1 MERRHQGEHG
11 ADAVTASVTGGSA
24 KPRSLREWF
33 GVMLVVAIF
42 GSVGIIGLLTLIA
55 GIRQVVSGE
64 TSLPI
69 ALVVLA
75 AGLFFT
81 AIGFGF
87 LYVRYLKQPIWDAQ
101 RARLEARYPGQPWML
116 RKDWAAR
123 RIVHSNLGT
132 MILLWVWNC
141 GWWGAL
147 AFIGTVNR
155 EKILAALAETSWNYA
170 LLAIFVGAG
179 LIGLRF
185 ALGVTW
191 NVWRFGKS
199 VLTLDTLPAFIGDR
213 FRGTVEARLAG
224 RPSAPLRAELICEHL
239 QWIERR
245 TSGKTESRLETKR
258 LARAE
263 AKISPSQMIA
273 SRGGV
278 RIPVDIE
285 VPPTGL
291 EYTLDDSGNGVRW
304 VLSVETQSGDTP
316 FSCTF
321 EVPVYVRRS

>member
-11 ADAVTASVTGGSA
+11 AHTERAPVTESSVKS
-24 KPRSLREWF
+24 RSLREWR
-33 GVMLVVAIF
+33 GLTLVVAIF
-42 GSVGIIGLLTLIA
+42 GGLGVIGLLTLNA

-64 TSLPI
+64 TSLLI
-69 ALVVLA
+69 ALVVLTL
-75 AGLFFT
+75 GLVFT

-87 LYVRYLKQPIWDAQ
+87 LYIRFLKKPIWDAQ
-101 RARLEARYPGQPWML
+101 KAKQEARYPGQPWML

-123 RIVHSNLGT
+123 RVVHSNLGT
-132 MILLWVWNC
+132 MLLLWVWNF
-141 GWWGAL
+141 GWWGGLAL
-147 AFIGTVNR
+147 IGTVNR
-155 EKILAALAETSWNYA
+155 EKILAALAESSWNYA

-191 NVWRFGKS
+191 NVWRFGKT
-199 VLTLDTLPAFIGDR
+199 VLTLDTLPAFMGGR
-213 FRGTVEARLAG
+213 FRGTVEARLAE
-224 RPSAPLRAELICEHL
+224 RPSAPFVVELVCERL
-239 QWIERR
+239 QWVERR
-245 TSGKTESRLETKR
+245 TGGKTESRLETEK

-278 RIPVDIE
+278 RIPVEIE
-285 VPPTGL
+285 VPVAGH
-291 EYTLDDSGNGVRW
+291 EYAIDERGNGVRW
-304 VLSVETQSGDTP
+304 VLNVHTQSGDTP

-321 EVPVYVRRS
+321 EVPVYGRRS

>member
-1 MERRHQGEHG
+1 M
-11 ADAVTASVTGGSA
+11 AAGSA
-24 KPRSLREWF
+24 KPQSLGEWF

-42 GSVGIIGLLTLIA
+42 GGVGVIGLLTLTA

-69 ALVVLA
+69 ALVVVTS
-75 AGLFFT
+75 GLVFT
-81 AIGFGF
+81 GIGFGF

-101 RARLEARYPGQPWML
+101 RARQEARYPGQPWML
-116 RKDWAAR
+116 RKDWVAR

-132 MILLWVWNC
+132 MLLLWVWNC
-141 GWWGAL
+141 GWWGGIAL
-147 AFIGTVNR
+147 IGTVNR
-155 EKILAALAETSWNYA
+155 EKILAALAESSWNYA
-170 LLAIFVGAG
+170 LLAIFFGAG

-224 RPSAPLRAELICEHL
+224 RPSAPLLAELICEDL

-245 TSGKTESRLETKR
+245 TSGKTESRLETRK

-263 AKISPSQMIA
+263 TKISPSQMIA
-273 SRGGV
+273 SRSGV

-285 VPPTGL
+285 VPSTGR
-291 EYTLDDSGNGVRW
+291 EYTLDERGNGVRW
-304 VLSVETQSGDTP
+304 VLSVQTQRGDTP

-321 EVPVYVRRS
+321 EVPVYVRRA